1 MRLPIEA
8 SLCGLPRRK
17 RKLLLNDSR
26 PSSKE
31 RMSSSALLLE
41 RASHPR
47 LASDSDGYLIEVGR
61 YTQKALDRFKNDA
74 GQPETTSSSI
84 SLLTKA
90 QGPVSVG
97 SLPMVAGR
105 RRGDVLSAPI
115 GVRRLLEEKKT
126 SPAFG
131 HDTDPDAP
139 VCAENAPGVLQLCS

>member
-74 GQPETTSSSI
+74 GQPETTFSSI
-84 SLLTKA
+84 SLLTEV
-90 QGPVSVG
+90 QCPPCPSVVFEWWQADVEVLT
-97 SLPMVAGR
+97 SCAR
-105 RRGDVLSAPI
+105 RSG
-115 GVRRLLEEKKT
+115 
-126 SPAFG
+126 
-131 HDTDPDAP
+131 
-139 VCAENAPGVLQLCS
+139 